1 MISSDQCIKYAEEK
15 HYCPHCNERLSC
27 CHAPEFHVGDGLG
40 WGTEIFF
47 VCLNDECS
55 LFKNGWKHIEET
67 YCHVGSY
74 RYVLLPGAKKGDN
87 MMVAGRSAF
96 RGSIVDPEALRSQNK
111 RFQQE
116 KEALKLLD
124 SCVEDKNLE
133 PVLYLL
139 TDEAAGQAGRERAVD
154 LMLELNDLACIDPLR
169 NHEFRLPDFE
179 NKVNLALD
187 ALLKANF
194 KKECPYCAEIIKKQ
208 AKICQYC
215 NREL

>member
-1 MISSDQCIKYAEEK
+1 MLSCDECLKYAEEE

-47 VCLNDECS
+47 ICMNDECS
-55 LFKNGWKHIEET
+55 LFVNGWKHIEET

-74 RYVLLPGAKKGDN
+74 RYMLLPGATKGET
-87 MMVAGRSAF
+87 MMVAGRNAF
-96 RGSIVDPEALRSQNK
+96 TGNIVDPEALHRQNV
-111 RFQQE
+111 RYQRE
-116 KEALKLLD
+116 EEALEQLD
-124 SCVEDKNLE
+124 TCVKDKNLA
-133 PVLYLL
+133 PVLYLI
-139 TDEAAGQAGRERAVD
+139 TDEAAKIEGRERAVD
-154 LMLELNDLACIDPLR
+154 LLLELNDLACVDPLR
-169 NHEFRLPDFE
+169 NHKFRLPDFE
-179 NKVNLALD
+179 QKVNLTIA
-187 ALLKANF
+187 ALLNANF